1 MHEQIRDEHRQ
12 LTLSKSAAWYAGLIL
27 SAALFQ
33 SIDLQAMTA
42 CIQSV
47 LRPNAGT
54 LSPPVSSLKHSLKQY
69 EDASAFSRVSAS
81 ELATPAMSLP
91 APCCCLSVHVYC
103 PAATLGARMLS

>member
-47 LRPNAGT
+47 LRP
-54 LSPPVSSLKHSLKQY
+54 
-69 EDASAFSRVSAS
+69 
-81 ELATPAMSLP
+81 
-91 APCCCLSVHVYC
+91 
-103 PAATLGARMLS
+103 